1 MQEQSY
7 FQLIS
12 PMIFLVFSCGFAVL
26 WHFARDVRALKVFAV
41 SYLLG
46 AVGLLFDFIRP
57 LLATDVAIFVINPV
71 YMATAATFSAAMF
84 VFYRARV
91 PVRALVGVSVC
102 TLALLTWFRFGHDM
116 ITARTLLMNAG
127 GFVMFAYPAIAL
139 RRQMRR
145 KVDRV
150 LQALVFLNGL
160 QLLVRTL
167 VVIWFE
173 GGTLT
178 QANYPQSAAALTFQL
193 SVSFAALAI
202 AVNLFVMFGME
213 IVAGLTETSE
223 TDPMTGV
230 LNRRGLESRVAGFA
244 AGQDRMVIMADID
257 RFKSI
262 NDRYGHE
269 AGDRVI
275 TNFARILDCSAREG
289 DLVVRWGGEEFM
301 VVFAAADP
309 ALARLYAE
317 SARCALEALNQD
329 CVDGATVTASFGIA
343 CWPAG
348 APFPEAV
355 HMADKALYRAKRNGR
370 NRVTVHERN
379 TRITKGTIAAA

>member
-26 WHFARDVRALKVFAV
+26 WHFAREVRALRVFAV
-41 SYLLG
+41 SYLFG
-46 AVGLLFDFIRP
+46 AIGLLGDFLRP
-57 LLATDVAIFVINPV
+57 LMPPDVAIFLINPV
-71 YMATAATFSAAMF
+71 YVATAATFSAAMF
-84 VFYRARV
+84 VFYRGRV
-91 PVRALVGVSVC
+91 PVRVLVAVAVC
-102 TLALLTWFRFGHDM
+102 MLGLLIWFRLGQDS
-116 ITARTLLMNAG
+116 IVARTLLMNAG
-127 GFVMFAYPAIAL
+127 GFVLFAYPAIAL
-139 RRQMRR
+139 RREMRR
-145 KVDRV
+145 KVDRI
-150 LQALVFLNGL
+150 LQVLVFLNGI

-167 VVIWFE
+167 LVIWLE

-230 LNRRGLESRVAGFA
+230 LNRRGLESRVDGFA
-244 AGQDRMVIMADID
+244 AGQACVVVMADID

-269 AGDRVI
+269 AGDKVI
-275 TNFARILDCSAREG
+275 TNFARILACSAREG

-301 VVFAAADP
+301 VVLAGADLG
-309 ALARLYAE
+309 LARLYAE
-317 SARCALEALNQD
+317 TARSALEALHQD
-329 CVDGATVTASFGIA
+329 CICGATVTASFGVA
-343 CWPAG
+343 CWPVG
-348 APFPEAV
+348 VPFPDAV
-355 HMADKALYRAKRNGR
+355 HMADKALYRAKRSGR
-370 NRVTVHERN
+370 NRVVLQERN
-379 TRITKGTIAAA
+379 MRIPMGKIAAA